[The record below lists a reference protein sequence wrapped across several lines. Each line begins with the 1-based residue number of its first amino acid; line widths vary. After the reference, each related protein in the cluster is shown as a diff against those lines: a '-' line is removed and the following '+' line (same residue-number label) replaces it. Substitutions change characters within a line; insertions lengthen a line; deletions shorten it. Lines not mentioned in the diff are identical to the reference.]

1 MIFYNFV
8 LKITNLKTLMN
19 KLPNTSAAPQDLDL
33 DNPIFQF
40 AFQLIEKTNHC
51 LFLTGSAGTGK
62 STFLRYIR
70 DNIKKTFVTLAP
82 TGIAAVNV
90 EGVTIHSFFNLPR
103 RPLLPDDEDIKP
115 FHKNSDKRKII
126 QKMDALIIDEISMVR
141 ADVLDGIDTALRKNG
156 GDPQLPFGG
165 KQVIF
170 IGDVFQ
176 LEPVAQKQTGEQEF
190 LEKVY
195 GSPFFFSAYC
205 LKLLAQTGTP
215 LISIEMKKIYRQKHE
230 VFIGLLEKVRK
241 NEVVQADINQINQR
255 YIPENQLKNTD
266 FTITLTTKNAI
277 VDTINTHQI
286 SVLKGKEYIFEGTI
300 EGEFDEKALPTD
312 FHLRLKKDAQIMFV
326 KNDFM
331 GRWANGTIAKIY
343 SLTQESIK
351 VEMNDGKIVEVET
364 VTWENVRYS
373 YHEEKNRV
381 EQAII
386 GTYTQFPLKLAWA
399 VTIHK
404 AQGLTFDR
412 VMIDMGSGAFASGQ
426 LYVAL
431 SRCRTLEGIKL
442 KQKIRLSDAKLDER
456 VKEFSKT
463 FNDKQLIRSIMK

>member
-1 MIFYNFV
+1 
-8 LKITNLKTLMN
+8 MN
-19 KLPNTSAAPQDLDL
+19 KPSNIQDIDL

-40 AFQLIEKTNHC
+40 AYQLIEKTNYC

-70 DNIKKTFVTLAP
+70 ENIKKNFVTLAP

-90 EGVTIHSFFNLPR
+90 EAVTIHSFFNLPR
-103 RPLLPDDEDIKP
+103 RPLLPDDEDIKI
-115 FHKNSDKRKII
+115 FHKNAEKRKII
-126 QKMDALIIDEISMVR
+126 QKMDTLIIDEISMVR

-156 GDPQLPFGG
+156 GDPTLPFGG

-170 IGDVFQ
+170 IGDIFQ
-176 LEPVAQKQTGEQEF
+176 LEPVVQRQTGEHDF

-205 LKLLAQTGTP
+205 LKLLAQKGTP
-215 LISIEMKKIYRQKHE
+215 MVSIEMKKIYRQKHE
-230 VFIGLLEKVRK
+230 VFINLLEKVRK
-241 NEVVQADINQINQR
+241 NEVIQQDIDHINKRYLPLQQIKEVHQH
-255 YIPENQLKNTD
+255 QLD

-277 VDTINTHQI
+277 VDTLNIEQI
-286 SVLKGKEYIFEGTI
+286 GLLKGKEYVYEGTI
-300 EGEFDEKALPTD
+300 EGEFDEKFLPTD
-312 FHLRLKKDAQIMFV
+312 FHLKLKKGAQVMFV

-331 GRWANGTIAKIY
+331 GRWVNGTIGKIHA
-343 SLTQESIK
+343 LTEETVK
-351 VEMNDGKIVEVET
+351 VEMSDGKIYEVET
-364 VTWENVRYS
+364 VTWENVSYS
-373 YHEEKNRV
+373 YNEEKRRV

-386 GTYTQFPLKLAWA
+386 GNYTQFPLKLAWA

-404 AQGLTFDR
+404 AQGLTFDK
-412 VMIDMGSGAFASGQ
+412 VVIDMGSGAFASGQ

-431 SRCRTLEGIKL
+431 SRCRTLEGIIL
-442 KQKIRLSDAKLDER
+442 KQKIRLSDAKLDAR

-463 FNDKQLIRSIMK
+463 FNDKVLIRSLLK